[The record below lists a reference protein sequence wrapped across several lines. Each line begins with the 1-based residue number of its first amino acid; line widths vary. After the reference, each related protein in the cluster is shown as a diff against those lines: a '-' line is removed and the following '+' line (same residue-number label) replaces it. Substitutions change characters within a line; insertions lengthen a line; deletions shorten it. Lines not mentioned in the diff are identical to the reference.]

1 MINRIL
7 VLGGGSAGFLAA
19 VTVKHRLPHLR
30 VLVLRSKDIGIIG
43 VGEGTTLPVVSHLH
57 GYLRIDPAE
66 FYRIAQPTWK
76 MGVRFLNWGPRP
88 YFDYALG
95 RQFDCRF
102 PGLSKGPAYY
112 VGDLLDFGLLSLL
125 MTHDRVYPRRADGLP
140 HITRDPAYHIENEHF
155 VTFLEQYARRLGVE
169 VADDTVVEVRQD
181 DGGVAGLAL
190 ASGTTATADL
200 YVDSS
205 GFRSVLLGQTLG
217 EPFRSFKPSLFDD
230 RAVVGGWQRT
240 DEPIKPYTT
249 AETMNAGWCW
259 QIEHE
264 FRINRGYVYSSDF
277 MTDEDAEREFRAR
290 NPKVSTTRV
299 VKFVTGRYERPWVK
313 NVVAVGN
320 ASGFVE
326 PLESTSLGVIC
337 LDSFALAETLAD
349 CDLVVRPTQVRL
361 YNRRSGL
368 LWDVI
373 RSFLAIHFKFNV
385 RLRTPYWKACVA
397 DADLCGA
404 EEYVEYYQENGPSTL
419 WRQLILDP
427 RNPFGIEG
435 YLSMML
441 GMNVPYRKTYTP
453 TAQEEQVWNNLY
465 RRLQSAAS
473 QGVSV
478 SEALNCIRK
487 PWWQWPDLY
496 KDE

>member
-1 MINRIL
+1 MITRVL

-19 VTVKHRLPHLR
+19 ITLKHRLPQLR
-30 VLVLRSKDIGIIG
+30 VRVLRSKDIGIIG

-57 GYLRIDPAE
+57 GYLRLDLAE
-66 FYRIAQPTWK
+66 FYRVAQPTWK
-76 MGVRFLNWGPRP
+76 IGIRFLWGPRP

-102 PGLSKGPAYY
+102 PGLRKGPAFY
-112 VGDLLDFGLLSLL
+112 VGDLPDFGFLSLL
-125 MTHDRVYPRRADGLP
+125 MTHNRVYPRRPDGLP
-140 HITRDPAYHIENEHF
+140 HVTRDPAYHIENEHF
-155 VTFLEQYARRLGVE
+155 VTFLEGYARRMGVE
-169 VADDTVVEVRQD
+169 VADETVVEVKQD
-181 DGGVAGLAL
+181 EGGVAGLAL

-230 RAVVGGWQRT
+230 RAVVGGWDRD

-259 QIEHE
+259 QIDHEH
-264 FRINRGYVYSSDF
+264 RINRGYVYSSDF
-277 MTDEDAEREFRAR
+277 LSADEAEREFRAR

-361 YNRRSGL
+361 YNRRSAL

-373 RSFLAIHFKFNV
+373 RSFLAIHFKFNT
-385 RLRTPYWKACVA
+385 RLPTPYWRACVE

-404 EEYVEYYQENGPSTL
+404 EEYVEYYRENGPSLL
-419 WRQLILDP
+419 WRQLVLDP

-435 YLSMML
+435 YLSMLL
-441 GMNVPYRKTYTP
+441 GMNLPYRKTYAPDANET
-453 TAQEEQVWNNLY
+453 QVWHDIY
-465 RRLQSAAS
+465 QRLQAAAV
-473 QGVSV
+473 QALTVE
-478 SEALNCIRK
+478 EALSCIRQ
-487 PWWQWPDLY
+487 PWWQWPANLY
-496 KDE
+496 NDP